1 VTTIAYKNG
10 VLAADS
16 LINYG
21 TFSNGEINK
30 IHVINVPEGGDDTH
44 PPKRVRKAMIAIS
57 GVVWVTEP
65 MIEWIEGGASQD
77 EIPHCL
83 LSAAEHFS
91 CIMIDDEGT
100 VWEFSNGFFLKC
112 GVQYIAIGSGQMF
125 ALGAMA
131 AGIEAPEAV
140 AAAMKHDKATG
151 GAITICTIADLKSE
165 VRKAA

>member
-1 VTTIAYKNG
+1 MTTIAYKNG

-21 TFSNGEINK
+21 SFSNGEINK
-30 IHVINVPEGGDDTH
+30 IHVISVPEDDG
-44 PPKRVRKAMIAIS
+44 KRVSKAMLAIS

-77 EIPHCL
+77 DIPHCL
-83 LSAAEHFS
+83 LQHAAEFS
-91 CIMIDDEGT
+91 CIMIDDEGV
-100 VWEFSNGFFLKC
+100 VWEFSNGFFLRC
-112 GVQYIAIGSGQMF
+112 GVQYISIGSGQMF

-131 AGIEAPEAV
+131 AGVEAPEAV

-151 GAITICTIADLKSE
+151 GAITVCTVADLKSE
-165 VRKAA
+165 VREAA

>member
-21 TFSNGEINK
+21 TFSNGEVNK
-30 IHVINVPEGGDDTH
+30 IHVVAMPEDGG
-44 PPKRVRKAMIAIS
+44 KRVRRAMMAVS
-57 GVVWVTEP
+57 GAVWVIEP
-65 MIEWIEGGASQD
+65 LIEWIESGASQD
-77 EIPHCL
+77 DIPHCL
-83 LSAAEHFS
+83 LHAAKDFS

-100 VWEFSNGFFLKC
+100 VWEFNNGFFLKC
-112 GVQYIAIGSGQMF
+112 GVQYHSIGSGQMF

-151 GAITICTIADLKSE
+151 GAITVCTVADLQSE

>member
-21 TFSNGEINK
+21 TFSNGEVNK
-30 IHVINVPEGGDDTH
+30 IHVVSMPEDDG
-44 PPKRVRKAMIAIS
+44 KRVRRSMMAVS
-57 GVVWVTEP
+57 GAVWVIEP
-65 MIEWIEGGASQD
+65 LIEWIESGASQD
-77 EIPHCL
+77 DIPHCL
-83 LSAAEHFS
+83 LAAAEQFS

-100 VWEFSNGFFLKC
+100 VWEFNNGFFLKC
-112 GVQYIAIGSGQMF
+112 GVQYHSIGSGQMF

-151 GAITICTIADLKSE
+151 GAITVCTVADLQSE

>member
-1 VTTIAYKNG
+1 VTTIAYKDG

-21 TFSNGEINK
+21 TFSNGEVNK
-30 IHVINVPEGGDDTH
+30 IHVVSIPEPSEDG
-44 PPKRVRKAMIAIS
+44 PPKRVRRAMLAVS
-57 GVVWVTEP
+57 GVVWVIEP
-65 MIEWIEGGASQD
+65 LIDWIESGASQD

-83 LSAAEHFS
+83 LAATHDFS
-91 CIMIDDEGT
+91 VIMIDDEGA
-100 VWEFSNGFFLKC
+100 VWEFCNGYFIPC
-112 GVQYIAIGSGQMF
+112 GVQYHSIGSGQMF

-131 AGIEAPEAV
+131 SGAGAPEAV

-151 GAITICTIADLKSE
+151 GAITICTVADLQSE

>member
-21 TFSNGEINK
+21 TFSNGEVNK
-30 IHVINVPEGGDDTH
+30 IHVVAMPEDDG
-44 PPKRVRKAMIAIS
+44 KRVRRAMMAVS
-57 GVVWVTEP
+57 GAVWVIEP
-65 MIEWIEGGASQD
+65 LIEWIESGASQD
-77 EIPHCL
+77 DIPHCL
-83 LSAAEHFS
+83 LAAAEQFS

-100 VWEFSNGFFLKC
+100 VWEFNNGFFLKC
-112 GVQYIAIGSGQMF
+112 GVQYHSIGSGQMF

-151 GAITICTIADLKSE
+151 GAITVCTVADLQSE

>member
-1 VTTIAYKNG
+1 MTTIAYKNG

-21 TFSNGEINK
+21 SFSNGEVNK
-30 IHVINVPEGGDDTH
+30 IHVISVPEDDGR
-44 PPKRVRKAMIAIS
+44 RVRKAMMAVS
-57 GVVWVTEP
+57 GIVWVIEP
-65 MIEWIEGGASQD
+65 LIEWIEGGASQD
-77 EIPHCL
+77 DIPHCIL
-83 LSAAEHFS
+83 AAAEQFS

-100 VWEFSNGFFLKC
+100 VWEFNNGFFIKC
-112 GVQYIAIGSGQMF
+112 GVEYHSIGSGQMF

-151 GAITICTIADLKSE
+151 GAITVCTVADLKSE

>member
-1 VTTIAYKNG
+1 MTTIAYKNG
-10 VLAADS
+10 VMAADS

-21 TFSNGEINK
+21 SFSNGEINK
-30 IHVINVPEGGDDTH
+30 IHVIDVPEEDG
-44 PPKRVRKAMIAIS
+44 KRVRKAMLAVS
-57 GVVWVTEP
+57 GAVWVTEP
-65 MIEWIEGGASQD
+65 LIEWIEGGASQE

-83 LSAAEHFS
+83 LHAAKEFS
-91 CIMIDDEGT
+91 CIMIDDQGT
-100 VWEFSNGFFLKC
+100 VWEFNNGFFLKC
-112 GVQYIAIGSGQMF
+112 GVEYHSIGSGQMF

-151 GAITICTIADLKSE
+151 GAITVCTVADLQSE

>member
-1 VTTIAYKNG
+1 MTTIAYKNG

-30 IHVINVPEGGDDTH
+30 IHVVSIPEDDG
-44 PPKRVRKAMIAIS
+44 KRVRRAMMAVS
-57 GVVWVTEP
+57 GAVWVIEP
-65 MIEWIEGGASQD
+65 LIEWIECGATQD

-83 LSAAEHFS
+83 LVAANEFS
-91 CIMIDDEGT
+91 CIMIDDEGI
-100 VWEFSNGFFLKC
+100 VWEFNNGFFLKC
-112 GVQYIAIGSGQMF
+112 GVQYHSIGSGQMF

-151 GAITICTIADLKSE
+151 GAITVCTVADLQSE

>member
-21 TFSNGEINK
+21 TFSNGEVNK
-30 IHVINVPEGGDDTH
+30 IHVVAMPEEDG
-44 PPKRVRKAMIAIS
+44 KRVRRAMMAVS
-57 GVVWVTEP
+57 GAVWVIEP
-65 MIEWIEGGASQD
+65 LIEWIESGASQD
-77 EIPHCL
+77 DIPHCL
-83 LSAAEHFS
+83 LHAAKDFS

-100 VWEFSNGFFLKC
+100 VWEFNNGFFLKC
-112 GVQYIAIGSGQMF
+112 GVQYHSIGSGQMF

-151 GAITICTIADLKSE
+151 GAITVCTVADLQSE

>member
-21 TFSNGEINK
+21 SFSNGEVNK
-30 IHVINVPEGGDDTH
+30 IHVISVPEDEGR
-44 PPKRVRKAMIAIS
+44 RVRRAMLAVS
-57 GVVWVTEP
+57 GIVWVVEP
-65 MIEWIEGGASQD
+65 LIEWVEGGASQD
-77 EIPHCL
+77 DIPHCIL
-83 LSAAEHFS
+83 AAAEQFS

-100 VWEFSNGFFLKC
+100 VWEFNNGFFIKC
-112 GVQYIAIGSGQMF
+112 GVEYHSIGSGQMF

-151 GAITICTIADLKSE
+151 GAITVCTVADLKSE